1 MTRYAIDAA
10 VALRLIREDCDA
22 DRRHQL
28 VGPSVL
34 RSHAL
39 SMLYRAVRNGQITE
53 AMGRQQLGRL
63 AAMKIRL
70 LGDRVSRARAWKIA
84 AELGLED
91 IAMVHALR
99 KAAGPDSVS
108 GVVYVESGTLE
119 LSLVNLPM
127 SSRGIRCVD
136 RATRWL
142 TFRYAQRGVRVSCLG

>member
-1 MTRYAIDAA
+1 MALFAHDRYAIDAA

-34 RSHAL
+34 RSHAI

-53 AMGRQQLGRL
+53 AMGRQQLEGL

-70 LGDRVSRARAWKIA
+70 LGDRVARATAWKIA

-91 IAMVHALR
+91 IAMAEYLAVASLQ
-99 KAAGPDSVS
+99 ADAFVTDDDDLASLAGGIVSVASYQDLSQS
-108 GVVYVESGTLE
+108 G
-119 LSLVNLPM
+119 
-127 SSRGIRCVD
+127 
-136 RATRWL
+136 
-142 TFRYAQRGVRVSCLG
+142 